1 MSDEALS
8 QEQRLARSVEASQL
22 DSTAGTSNKFSLAL
36 YKALEA
42 VLSVA
47 VLWPGLWVSLELA

>member
-1 MSDEALS
+1 MSDAAPS
-8 QEQRLARSVEASQL
+8 QAQRLALSVVALQL
-22 DSTAGTSNKFSLAL
+22 DSTAETSNKFSLAL

-47 VLWPGLWVSLELA
+47 AQWQALWVSLELA